1 MYCYTSKHAVSQL
14 PGCLTGEL
22 PCITANDDGFL
33 GEGCPADPTSAGPFK
48 PKSVFALLA
57 FAPKNRT
64 YLKVLCGSKHLLSHP
79 IVVLRNLVNKTYH
92 HSALAQNSKKR
103 TIYLYLSYLSSLLS
117 VFLSHSQMVE

>member
-1 MYCYTSKHAVSQL
+1 MTNEWRTHKQGACIAYTSKHVVSQL

-57 FAPKNRT
+57 FAPKKSNISEGSMWVQT
-64 YLKVLCGSKHLLSHP
+64 PAQSPDCGF
-79 IVVLRNLVNKTYH
+79 
-92 HSALAQNSKKR
+92 A
-103 TIYLYLSYLSSLLS
+103 
-117 VFLSHSQMVE
+117 